1 MGEYQSA
8 ARKYNPKK
16 CVEIFELLRDY
27 DMRSK
32 GMNNGS
38 TDHGEL
44 LKELIFKIITS
55 MTYAIIIITSLVSA
69 VALRNGS

>member
-1 MGEYQSA
+1 LARELGVNPFFVGEYQSA

-44 LKELIFKIITS
+44 LKELIFKIIH
-55 MTYAIIIITSLVSA
+55 
-69 VALRNGS
+69 